1 METQINSQ
9 HWGMRSVSYWITL
22 LIAAGIIF
30 LGARFILQPELAAGS
45 YGIPLSDHRD
55 IAYGKIKGIRD
66 IFSGLALLP
75 FVLMHMRKAAAWVF
89 TTAIVVPAA
98 DFLIVASTNGSSDL
112 SHLLIHGITALVMIF
127 NSFLL
132 FRTSNPTLKPYES

>member
-1 METQINSQ
+1 METQFELQ
-9 HWGMRSVSYWITL
+9 EWGRRSVSYWITL

-30 LGARFILQPELAAGS
+30 LGARFILQPEPAATD
-45 YGIPLSDHRD
+45 YGISFSDHQD
-55 IAYGKIKGIRD
+55 IAYGKIKGVRD

-75 FVLMHMRKAAAWVF
+75 FLFMHMRRAAAWVF
-89 TTAIVVPAA
+89 TMAIVVPVA
-98 DFLIVASTNGSSDL
+98 DFLIVGTTNGVHDL

-132 FRTSNPTLKPYES
+132 FHTSDQTLKS